1 MHTPHIPAC
10 HSHVQTETQ
19 SSWAFSGPFQ
29 VAAPQVRPARGAPCA
44 RRAKGDRDLRR
55 GFVDQLRPDLQADT
69 CRERAG
75 AGGVRSKGRCL
86 CQPPAAGGQQ
96 PGRVSAGRAGTRTRR
111 MHAEKDAGG
120 GRQGAVKIAGR
131 SGVSSAVAVT
141 LHWTH
146 LRTGVDWKDA
156 EDGEDRA
163 LKSRGHVS
171 KTAPSA
177 RHEARSAP
185 FAYELRPLLCVA
197 DSDDSQLTCPRAL
210 RAWWR
215 LV

>member
-1 MHTPHIPAC
+1 M
-10 HSHVQTETQ
+10 
-19 SSWAFSGPFQ
+19 
-29 VAAPQVRPARGAPCA
+29 
-44 RRAKGDRDLRR
+44 
-55 GFVDQLRPDLQADT
+55 DQLRPDLQADT